1 MHNAI
6 SSLVV
11 APVLWRVLVAAAV
24 IGVRVMLDEVV
35 PRGRVVGRTQSGAPG
50 RN

>member
-1 MHNAI
+1 MHDTI
-6 SSLVV
+6 SSFVV

-35 PRGRVVGRTQSGAPG
+35 PRGRMVQRTQSGAAG
-50 RN
+50 RS